1 MTDRVPQPND
11 LPDWP
16 ADEFRPRAPL
26 PVVPVPAQGRR
37 DLRGSRVIIGV
48 PGVGWRG
55 DLRADTPVVQ
65 GSRTFIPILSEQE
78 WYRAEAEETEVFAP
92 LVPVE
97 RVWLETVAA
106 LPAGREQ
113 QTPSLDAPA
122 PRFPVPAGEVTSLVG
137 RRLVRPSGPEQKA
150 AVDRRDIRAVTEAYA
165 DARGGVSVRVAA
177 ELDWYRWAWT
187 GKAPKTLEVDLGQLW
202 VE

>member
-1 MTDRVPQPND
+1 
-11 LPDWP
+11 
-16 ADEFRPRAPL
+16 
-26 PVVPVPAQGRR
+26 VPVPAYGRR

-55 DLRADTPVVQ
+55 DLRADAPVVQ

-78 WYRAEAEETEVFAP
+78 WYRAEAEQTEVFAP

-97 RVWLETVAA
+97 RVWLETITS
-106 LPAGREQ
+106 LPPDSESIA
-113 QTPSLDAPA
+113 SLDAPA
-122 PRFPVPAGEVTSLVG
+122 PRFPVPAGEVANLTG
-137 RRLVRPSGPEQKA
+137 KRLVQPPGPDQKA
-150 AVDRRDIRAVTEAYA
+150 AIDRRDIRAVTEAYA

-177 ELDWYRWAWT
+177 ELDWYRWAWS
-187 GKAPKTLEVDLGQLW
+187 GKAPKTLEVELGQLW

>member
-1 MTDRVPQPND
+1 VTGPLPHPNE
-11 LPDWP
+11 LPEWP
-16 ADEFRPRAPL
+16 SEEYRARTPL
-26 PVVPVPAQGRR
+26 PVVPVPAYGRR

-55 DLRADTPVVQ
+55 DLRADAPVVQ

-78 WYRAEAEETEVFAP
+78 WYRAEAEQTEVFAP

-97 RVWLETVAA
+97 RVWLETITS
-106 LPAGREQ
+106 LPPDSESIA
-113 QTPSLDAPA
+113 SLDAPA
-122 PRFPVPAGEVTSLVG
+122 PRFPVPAGEVANLTG
-137 RRLVRPSGPEQKA
+137 KRLVQPPGPDQKA
-150 AVDRRDIRAVTEAYA
+150 AIDRRDIRAVTEAYA

-177 ELDWYRWAWT
+177 ELDWYRWAWS
-187 GKAPKTLEVDLGQLW
+187 GKAPKTLEVELGQLW

>member
-1 MTDRVPQPND
+1 MTGPLPYSND
-11 LPDWP
+11 LPEWP
-16 ADEFRPRAPL
+16 ADQYRPRTPL
-26 PVVPVPAQGRR
+26 AVVPVPAQGRR

-78 WYRAEAEETEVFAP
+78 WYRAEAEQTEVFAP

-97 RVWLETVAA
+97 RVWLETVAV
-106 LPAGREQ
+106 LPSDRERELA
-113 QTPSLDAPA
+113 SLDAPA
-122 PRFPVPAGEVTSLVG
+122 PRFPVPAGEVPSITG
-137 RRLVRPSGPEQKA
+137 RRLVQPAGPDQKA
-150 AVDRRDIRAVTEAYA
+150 AADRRDIRAVTEAYA

-177 ELDWYRWAWT
+177 ELDWYRWAWS
-187 GKAPKTLEVDLGQLW
+187 GKAPKTLEVDLAQLW